1 MQHFN
6 HNTTLTDVDTMPPL
20 PAVDKSPHRE
30 EIIERLLRGESA
42 RSISKWLKDN
52 FNESIDHS
60 NISRYKSNHLDVVGK
75 AKKKI
80 EKRKKKEITKKKL
93 DKAVD
98 KEVAINDKVDDAVDK
113 VVTGIDFLDNV
124 IQTANKVNLESDP
137 SYDFEKETPLKK
149 EAHKLNMINT
159 GIKAADVKSK
169 IMRDEPEPPTVNIF
183 VDKIAKNKDDLDKS
197 KDFLDSIY
205 GCD

>member
-1 MQHFN
+1 
-6 HNTTLTDVDTMPPL
+6 MPPL

-30 EIIERLLRGESA
+30 KIIERLLRGESA

-60 NISRYKSNHLDVVGK
+60 NISRYKSKHLDVVGK

-80 EKRKKKEITKKKL
+80 EKRKKKESTRKKIA
-93 DKAVD
+93 KAVD
-98 KEVAINDKVDDAVDK
+98 KEVAINDKVDEAVDNL
-113 VVTGIDFLDNV
+113 VTGIDFLDNV
-124 IQTANKVNLESDP
+124 IKTANEVDLDSDP

-159 GIKAADVKSK
+159 GIKAADVKAK
-169 IMRDEPEPPTVNIF
+169 IMRDEPEPPTVNVF
-183 VDKIAKNKDDLDKS
+183 VDEIAKNKDDLDKS

-205 GCD
+205 GGE